1 MTIENIEDITL
12 AELENMINKYH
23 DNIDFKAYI
32 SAVNEESKKNL
43 SVQTFEKSKEQL
55 YSLYKWSIIQE
66 IFTKKELSSEIE
78 SLIFD
83 ILSNIK
89 LAKIINPKN
98 FPDLI
103 FNNITVPEISRL
115 EKTSDFRLIIRNISE
130 SISKK
135 NKQLKDS

>member
-55 YSLYKWSIIQE
+55 YSLYK
-66 IFTKKELSSEIE
+66 
-78 SLIFD
+78 
-83 ILSNIK
+83 
-89 LAKIINPKN
+89 
-98 FPDLI
+98 
-103 FNNITVPEISRL
+103 
-115 EKTSDFRLIIRNISE
+115 
-130 SISKK
+130 
-135 NKQLKDS
+135 

>member
-1 MTIENIEDITL
+1 
-12 AELENMINKYH
+12 MINKYH

-32 SAVNEESKKNL
+32 SALNEESKKNL

-103 FNNITVPEISRL
+103 FNNITAPEVSRL